1 MNKFPLTAALA
12 AALCF
17 ASCGEG
23 TKTGDPQPNTAKKAT
38 SDAMKMASFELER
51 SP

>member
-1 MNKFPLTAALA
+1 MNKFTIA
-12 AALCF
+12 AALSAALCL
-17 ASCGEG
+17 ASCGQDG
-23 TKTGDPQPNTAKKAT
+23 KPDDPQPKTNNKAT